1 MPSLKL
7 SNPFRRGA
15 DRPSLKERAASLR
28 ATAAR
33 VMTGKQ
39 ADPVFS
45 AIERYQ
51 GARDAWD
58 AYSDRI
64 RDEGWDAL
72 GGIHVAAE
80 EEGRLSRLWSA
91 ASTEVLETVPTTE
104 AGRLALV
111 AFVETWVADH
121 RNADGSPQDGSETVF
136 GEVYQA
142 LLKALRAS
150 VTGRG

>member
-15 DRPSLKERAASLR
+15 DRPPLKERAASLR

-45 AIERYQ
+45 AIDRYQ
-51 GARDAWD
+51 VARDAWD

-121 RNADGSPQDGSETVF
+121 GNADGSPQDGSETVF
-136 GEVYQA
+136 GEVYPA